1 MERSRNPKLDFVQKY
16 TGGLCGKLYNAKPV
30 GGASCPAMMVLE
42 TATDFFAGQPSGLLA
57 KYLTHVETKFFLE
70 NLVSSLNPSDL
81 KITI

>member
-1 MERSRNPKLDFVQKY
+1 
-16 TGGLCGKLYNAKPV
+16 
-30 GGASCPAMMVLE
+30 MMVLE

-81 KITI
+81 KITV